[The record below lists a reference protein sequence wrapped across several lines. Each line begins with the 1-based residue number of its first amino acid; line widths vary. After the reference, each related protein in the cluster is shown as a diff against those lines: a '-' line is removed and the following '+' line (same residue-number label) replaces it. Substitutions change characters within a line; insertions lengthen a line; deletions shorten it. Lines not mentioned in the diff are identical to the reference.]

1 MNVAIPELNQFS
13 LEELGQ
19 TPAVDKPNAEVSFKV
34 DIEPNRVTRRVV
46 VGILDESRKRGIAVA
61 IYPATGEVCDLC
73 NGAGVIGYLA
83 NTPLAPGAPVACDLT
98 LYRFGQNFVC
108 SVRVQGEI
116 FLYPAFSLGGT
127 APFRPRTAAGM
138 IIGASAAEPPKATRW
153 RNWRRLGRG
162 EEGGRP
168 GRPGDSGCV
177 DMGGIVAR
185 APDG

>member
-1 MNVAIPELNQFS
+1 MNVAIPELSQFT

-19 TPAVDKPNAEVSFKV
+19 TPAVDKPNAEVSYKV
-34 DIEPNRVTRRVV
+34 DIEPARVTRRVV

-73 NGAGVIGYLA
+73 NGGGVIGYLA
-83 NTPLAPGAPVACDLT
+83 NTPLAPGVPVACDLT

-127 APFRPRTAAGM
+127 ARLTAFVGQE
-138 IIGASAAEPPKATRW
+138 S
-153 RNWRRLGRG
+153 
-162 EEGGRP
+162 
-168 GRPGDSGCV
+168 GDSGEKLGWSALRLNV
-177 DMGGIVAR
+177 IEQPVA
-185 APDG
+185 A